1 MASDAIEWATG
12 EDVEGA
18 RAALSEKR
26 DTLIEEKKKLEDS
39 IKEVVA
45 LKKSWDAQWKEIK
58 SFDDA
63 ASKAIKEQRTPLYE
77 EVLQSFATL
86 KEDKEDAASKKALIS
101 IETVST
107 YLKECEKSTTIAFS
121 LLDDTWKEFNRASV
135 KMKNIEN
142 VNDEK
147 KKMEMEMSYGM
158 QAQTLREETKRL
170 EAKLTKLIDVAPFVS
185 EISALCA
192 ARVIVR
198 NTKAMQNGTESMG
211 EIVAQHGEGAA
222 ALDI

>member
-1 MASDAIEWATG
+1 MASEAIEWATG
-12 EDVEGA
+12 DEVEEA
-18 RAALSEKR
+18 RTTLSEKK
-26 DTLIEEKKKLEDS
+26 DTLIEEKTQLQES
-39 IKEVVA
+39 IREVVA

-63 ASKAIKEQRTPLYE
+63 ASKAIAEQRTSVYE

-107 YLKECEKSTTIAFS
+107 YLKECEKSTTIAFN
-121 LLDDTWKEFNRASV
+121 LLDETWRDFNKNAT

-142 VNDEK
+142 VADEK

-158 QAQTLREETKRL
+158 QAQTLREETRRL
-170 EAKLTKLIDVAPFVS
+170 DEKLTKLIAAAPFVN

-198 NTKAMQNGTESMG
+198 NTKAMKNGTEAMG
-211 EIVAQHGEGAA
+211 EIVAQHGEEAA
-222 ALDI
+222 ALGV